1 MSFATTQDGV
11 KLYFE
16 ETGKGTPIIFV
27 HEYAGDYRSWEPQVR
42 FFSRCYRC
50 ITYSAR
56 GYLPSDVP
64 ANAKSYSQDLA
75 QNDILANI
83 DHLEIESAHIV
94 GLSMGGFATLHFG
107 LNNPKRSLSLVVAG
121 CGYGADESTKDK
133 FKQEAEAAADS
144 IETQSMEEFGKG
156 YGLAPTRV
164 QYKNKDPRGW
174 SEFETQL
181 RQHSTLGSANTLRGV
196 QAKRPSIYQLEHQ
209 IRNLTV
215 PTLILN
221 GDEDEPCLD
230 VEIYLKRTISSS
242 ALVTLPKTGHAS
254 NLEEPALFNM
264 FCDNF
269 FHQVEFNMWSL
280 RDPRSISNNIL
291 STSENR

>member
-75 QNDILANI
+75 QTDILAI
-83 DHLEIESAHIV
+83 LDHLEIESAHIV

-121 CGYGADESTKDK
+121 CGYGADESTRDK

-156 YGLAPTRV
+156 YGLAPARV

-181 RQHSTLGSANTLRGV
+181 REHSTLGSANTMRGV
-196 QAKRPSIYQLEHQ
+196 QAKRPSLYQLEDQ

-230 VEIYLKRTISSS
+230 VGIYLKRTISSS
-242 ALVTLPKTGHAS
+242 ALVTFPKTGHAS

-269 FHQVEFNMWSL
+269 FHQVESNMWSL
-280 RDPRSISNNIL
+280 RDPRSVSNNIL
-291 STSENR
+291 STSES

>member
-75 QNDILANI
+75 QTDILAI
-83 DHLEIESAHIV
+83 LDHLEIESAHIV

-144 IETQSMEEFGKG
+144 IET
-156 YGLAPTRV
+156 
-164 QYKNKDPRGW
+164 
-174 SEFETQL
+174 
-181 RQHSTLGSANTLRGV
+181 
-196 QAKRPSIYQLEHQ
+196 
-209 IRNLTV
+209 
-215 PTLILN
+215 
-221 GDEDEPCLD
+221 
-230 VEIYLKRTISSS
+230 
-242 ALVTLPKTGHAS
+242 
-254 NLEEPALFNM
+254 
-264 FCDNF
+264 
-269 FHQVEFNMWSL
+269 
-280 RDPRSISNNIL
+280 
-291 STSENR
+291 

>member
-75 QNDILANI
+75 QTDILAI
-83 DHLEIESAHIV
+83 LDHLEIESAHIV

-156 YGLAPTRV
+156 YGLAPARV

-181 RQHSTLGSANTLRGV
+181 REHSTLGSANTMRGV
-196 QAKRPSIYQLEHQ
+196 QAKRPSLYQLEDQ

-230 VEIYLKRTISSS
+230 VGIYLKRTISSS

-269 FHQVEFNMWSL
+269 FHQVESSMWSL
-280 RDPRSISNNIL
+280 RDPRSISSNIL
-291 STSENR
+291 STSES

>member
-75 QNDILANI
+75 QTDILAI
-83 DHLEIESAHIV
+83 LDHLEIESAHIV

-156 YGLAPTRV
+156 YGLAPARV

-181 RQHSTLGSANTLRGV
+181 REHSTLGSANTMRGV
-196 QAKRPSIYQLEHQ
+196 QAKRPSLYQLEDQ

-230 VEIYLKRTISSS
+230 VGIYLKRTISSS

-269 FHQVEFNMWSL
+269 FHQVEGNMWSL
-280 RDPRSISNNIL
+280 RDPRSISSNIL
-291 STSENR
+291 STSES

>member
-16 ETGKGTPIIFV
+16 ETGTGTPIIFV
-27 HEYAGDYRSWEPQVR
+27 HEYAGDHRSWEPQVR

-50 ITYSAR
+50 IAYSAR
-56 GYLPSDVP
+56 GYPPSDVP
-64 ANAKSYSQDLA
+64 ANASSYSQQLA
-75 QNDILANI
+75 QTDILTI
-83 DHLEIESAHIV
+83 LDHLEIEAAHIV

-107 LNNPKRSLSLVVAG
+107 LNNPEKSLSLVVAG
-121 CGYGADESTKDK
+121 CGYGADESTKHK
-133 FKQEAEAAADS
+133 FRQEAEAAADS
-144 IETQSMEEFGKG
+144 IEAQTMEEFGKG

-181 RQHSTLGSANTLRGV
+181 REHSTLGSANTMRGD
-196 QAKRPSIYQLEHQ
+196 QAKRPSLYQLVDEL
-209 IRNLTV
+209 RNLTV

-230 VEIYLKRTISSS
+230 VGIYLKRTISSS

-269 FHQVEFNMWSL
+269 FHQVESNMWSL

-291 STSENR
+291 ATSEN